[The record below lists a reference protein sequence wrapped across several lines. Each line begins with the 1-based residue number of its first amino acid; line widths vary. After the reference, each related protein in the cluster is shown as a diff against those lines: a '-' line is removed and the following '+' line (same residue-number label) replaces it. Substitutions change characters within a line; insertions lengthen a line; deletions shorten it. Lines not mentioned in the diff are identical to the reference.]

1 MVTAPAPHKTSAW
14 PWGAPVLIT
23 ESAEQFADLH
33 GQLEQE
39 IEPRGMVERM
49 FVSDIATLTWEILRH
64 QRCKTAII
72 NMEFIEALK
81 ILLLRLMSEHD
92 RMPAHKQ
99 IHDLAT
105 RWFTHKDARDEI
117 LELLKQFGLD
127 EVAIEA
133 EAIRKSSADLETI
146 DRMLTMAEARRNRI
160 LRSVAEY
167 REDLA
172 KRLKHRSDFLIEQ
185 NDLVRLE
192 HRSQGGGNGN

>member
-1 MVTAPAPHKTSAW
+1 MVTAPAPYKMSAW
-14 PWGAPVLIT
+14 PCSSPVLIT

-39 IEPRGMVERM
+39 IEPRGIVERM
-49 FVSDIATLTWEILRH
+49 FVSDIATLTWEILRL

-92 RMPAHKQ
+92 RIPAHKQ
-99 IHDLAT
+99 IHNLAT
-105 RWFTHKDARDEI
+105 RWFTHKGARDEI

-127 EVAIEA
+127 EAAIEA

-146 DRMLTMAEARRNRI
+146 DRMLSTAEARRNRI
-160 LRSVAEY
+160 LRYVPEY
-167 REDLA
+167 REHLA
-172 KRLKHRSDFLIEQ
+172 KRLKQRSDLLIEQ
-185 NDLVRLE
+185 NDLAQLE
-192 HRSQGGGNGN
+192 HRFQGGDNGN